1 MAGGI
6 IRLDEGW
13 RLDDGHHFDQPP
25 HGSPSPYVV
34 PIKTRKKNRMAGDFI
49 PRKRSD
55 RYLWWQNLQDKLDVE
70 GPKIGL
76 TAAEITAAKDIAAE
90 ITGAMEA
97 VDAADTALKGARAT
111 EKETEANTLASIR
124 LAVRNWKTRAN
135 YASSGVEGTL
145 QLVGTGSDFD
155 PNAFKPTLRLSIVGG
170 QIKLDFTKGE
180 CDSVAVRC
188 RLRGSTGWTKL
199 GLDSLTPY
207 YDTAPLANPNAPET
221 REYYVIGVIDDLEV
235 GQPSDIVSIV
245 FGG

>member
-13 RLDDGHHFDQPP
+13 RLDDGHHFDQSP
-25 HGSPSPYVV
+25 HGSTNPYVV
-34 PIKTRKKNRMAGDFI
+34 PIKPRKKKNMAGDFI
-49 PRKRSD
+49 PRKRAE
-55 RYLWWQNLQDKLDVE
+55 RYLWWKNLHDKLDVE

-76 TAAEITAAKDIAAE
+76 TATEITDTKALAAE
-90 ITGAMEA
+90 MIDAMEA
-97 VDAADTALKGARAT
+97 VDAADTALKGARAA
-111 EKETEANTLASIR
+111 EKAAEVTDGAAIR
-124 LAVRNWKTRAN
+124 LAIRYWKTRPA

-155 PNAFKPTLRLSIVGG
+155 PNTFKPTLKLSIVGG
-170 QIKLDFTKGE
+170 VIKLDFTKGE

-188 RLRGSTGWTKL
+188 RLRGSPGWNKL

-207 YDTAPLANPNAPET
+207 YDTAPLADPAVPET
-221 REYYVIGVIDDLEV
+221 REYYVIGVIDDIEV
-235 GQPSDIVSIV
+235 GQPSDVVSIV